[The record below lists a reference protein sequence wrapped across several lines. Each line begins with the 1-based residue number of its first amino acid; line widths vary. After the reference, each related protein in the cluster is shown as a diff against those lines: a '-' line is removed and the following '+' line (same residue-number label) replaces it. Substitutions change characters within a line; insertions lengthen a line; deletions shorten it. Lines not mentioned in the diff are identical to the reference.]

1 MNFNMLISKLNE
13 KKNGQFFKMSW
24 CSDVPI
30 TAKAKKEGHIVYK
43 ITTGTVRKGIKYSN
57 IASVKAKRMEQGID
71 PSAPKPELL
80 WGQWNP
86 NHKGLIIDHTNKA
99 GKFAQYV
106 RLYNTPNRPTVEYFL
121 NGKPISKEEL
131 MKLNIVLPSYWQ
143 KSREVAPSEC
153 FTVNI
158 VNIMAI
164 H

>member
-1 MNFNMLISKLNE
+1 MNFNLLINKLNE

-24 CSDVPI
+24 CSDVPT
-30 TAKAKKEGHIVYK
+30 TAQAKREGNIVYK

-131 MKLNIVLPSYWQ
+131 MKQNIVLPSYWQ
-143 KSREVAPSEC
+143 KSRENAPTEC

-158 VNIMAI
+158 ANIMAI